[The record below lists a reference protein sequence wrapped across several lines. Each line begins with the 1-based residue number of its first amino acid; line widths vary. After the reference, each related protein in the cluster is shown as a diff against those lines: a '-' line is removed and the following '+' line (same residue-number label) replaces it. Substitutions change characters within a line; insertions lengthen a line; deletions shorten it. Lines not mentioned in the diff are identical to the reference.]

1 MNRIPL
7 NGKQLTLV
15 VIGAIASLTLGWGAC
30 GNTPGNPQDP
40 KPKRNTKIKK
50 LLRLIQI
57 AKTAHKQRTIPKLK
71 PVLQAG

>member
-50 LLRLIQI
+50 
-57 AKTAHKQRTIPKLK
+57 TASIDTNRKDF
-71 PVLQAG
+71 